1 MLNEVPFK
9 IVYSTGESEPIEFFF
24 DALMES
30 KSFDLGLGFFSS
42 TGINVLS
49 AGFAYFIHRG
59 GKMRIIINDLL
70 SQKDKDAIENGIN
83 QSDSYIDEEI
93 IENIKVLS
101 KTLSKQDEHFFNCLS
116 YLISQKR
123 IEFIATI
130 PVNKKG
136 GIAHNKYGIFTDENN
151 NKVVFN
157 GSANFSK
164 NALLNNV
171 ESISCYKS
179 WTDSKNEMQRS
190 IYFEDIFNKT
200 WQGKSKNI
208 KIIPIEKVKSYIQD
222 TFPVYNVQQLIDEE
236 KTLVTELIFQSERI
250 NKKIKELYSN
260 NEIEPHFPFLSEP
273 RDYQSQAYKNWINN
287 SYQGIFAMATGT
299 GKTITALNCVLEEY
313 KKDGNYRALVLVPTL
328 ALIEQWKKEI
338 SLFNFKNIIEVS
350 GRTKW
355 REEITKIKNDYLWN
369 ITHNYFIVTTY
380 VSFTDPLFQKL
391 INLLGADIILIADE
405 AHNIGAPKVKSA
417 FKSLKLN
424 KRIALSA
431 TPKRAYDPEGTIEIE
446 KIFND
451 NPPYCYNFSMKD
463 AIEKEF
469 LTNYF
474 YYPRLVEL
482 TEEEFDNYIH
492 ISKKLLKY
500 FNSNTNE
507 LKKCSEVEKLL
518 LLRKQIIHKA
528 KNKLILFQ
536 KIVDKIKKQ
545 RELKFCFIYVP
556 EGFGK
561 KDNGEK
567 FSYIE
572 ELTKILYKISPKT
585 TSNTF
590 LGGDS
595 NRQDKLKGFSEGK
608 IDVLLAMKCL
618 DEGVDVPKAEIGI
631 FVSSTGNPRI

>member
-24 DALMES
+24 DALLES

-70 SQKDKDAIENGIN
+70 SQKDKDAIENGIY
-83 QSDSYIDEEI
+83 QSYRYIDKEI

-130 PVNKKG
+130 PVNKKS

-236 KTLVTELIFQSERI
+236 KKLVTELPFQSERI

-260 NEIEPHFPFLSEP
+260 NEKEPHFPFLSEP
-273 RDYQSQAYKNWINN
+273 RDYQLQAYKNWVNN
-287 SYQGIFAMATGT
+287 SYQGIFAMA
-299 GKTITALNCVLEEY
+299 N
-313 KKDGNYRALVLVPTL
+313 
-328 ALIEQWKKEI
+328 
-338 SLFNFKNIIEVS
+338 
-350 GRTKW
+350 
-355 REEITKIKNDYLWN
+355 
-369 ITHNYFIVTTY
+369 FIV
-380 VSFTDPLFQKL
+380 
-391 INLLGADIILIADE
+391 
-405 AHNIGAPKVKSA
+405 
-417 FKSLKLN
+417 
-424 KRIALSA
+424 
-431 TPKRAYDPEGTIEIE
+431 
-446 KIFND
+446 
-451 NPPYCYNFSMKD
+451 
-463 AIEKEF
+463 
-469 LTNYF
+469 
-474 YYPRLVEL
+474 
-482 TEEEFDNYIH
+482 
-492 ISKKLLKY
+492 
-500 FNSNTNE
+500 
-507 LKKCSEVEKLL
+507 
-518 LLRKQIIHKA
+518 
-528 KNKLILFQ
+528 
-536 KIVDKIKKQ
+536 
-545 RELKFCFIYVP
+545 
-556 EGFGK
+556 
-561 KDNGEK
+561 
-567 FSYIE
+567 
-572 ELTKILYKISPKT
+572 
-585 TSNTF
+585 
-590 LGGDS
+590 
-595 NRQDKLKGFSEGK
+595 
-608 IDVLLAMKCL
+608 
-618 DEGVDVPKAEIGI
+618 
-631 FVSSTGNPRI
+631 

>member
-1 MLNEVPFK
+1 L
-9 IVYSTGESEPIEFFF
+9 
-24 DALMES
+24 
-30 KSFDLGLGFFSS
+30 
-42 TGINVLS
+42 
-49 AGFAYFIHRG
+49 
-59 GKMRIIINDLL
+59 
-70 SQKDKDAIENGIN
+70 Q
-83 QSDSYIDEEI
+83 
-93 IENIKVLS
+93 
-101 KTLSKQDEHFFNCLS
+101 
-116 YLISQKR
+116 
-123 IEFIATI
+123 
-130 PVNKKG
+130 
-136 GIAHNKYGIFTDENN
+136 
-151 NKVVFN
+151 
-157 GSANFSK
+157 
-164 NALLNNV
+164 
-171 ESISCYKS
+171 
-179 WTDSKNEMQRS
+179 
-190 IYFEDIFNKT
+190 
-200 WQGKSKNI
+200 WQ
-208 KIIPIEKVKSYIQD
+208 
-222 TFPVYNVQQLIDEE
+222 
-236 KTLVTELIFQSERI
+236 
-250 NKKIKELYSN
+250 
-260 NEIEPHFPFLSEP
+260 
-273 RDYQSQAYKNWINN
+273 
-287 SYQGIFAMATGT
+287 
-299 GKTITALNCVLEEY
+299 
-313 KKDGNYRALVLVPTL
+313 
-328 ALIEQWKKEI
+328 I

-446 KIFND
+446 QFFND

-590 LGGDS
+590 LGEDS
-595 NRQDKLKGFSEGK
+595 NRQDKLKGFSDGK
-608 IDVLLAMKCL
+608 IDVLMAIKCL
-618 DEGVDVPKAEIGI
+618 DEGVDIPRAEIGI
-631 FVSSTGNPRI
+631 FASSTGNPRQFIQRRGRLLRKSPDKHFAYIYDMIVTPNSLLSIDSEFYNLERSLVRNELTRVAYFASLSLNFYESKITLGNISKQYNLDIDEIINDL